1 MKYKKNVY
9 YYFILSI
16 VAAIFIVSLT
26 LFEPTDTKYFG
37 IYDKYFVAVFLI
49 LVYILGLSLAIYPGW
64 YKKGKKEINKKKL
77 VNKIV
82 RNRKGHHPDC
92 EQFKNHI
99 LKFKNKTFCAGCF
112 GLAIGSIVSISL
124 ILFYLLISVNFTTF
138 YPLILFIGFIFVF
151 QIYFEIII
159 SKRNSI
165 VHIFSNVLHV
175 TGFFIIAISI
185 LEITNSIPYTIIAI
199 LFSFLFFN
207 TRVHLS
213 LYNHNLICKKC
224 KYDCKM
230 Y

>member
-1 MKYKKNVY
+1 LKYKKNVY
-9 YYFILSI
+9 YYFVLSI
-16 VAAIFIVSLT
+16 VAAIIILSLT
-26 LFEPTDTKYFG
+26 LFESTDPDYFG
-37 IYDKYFVAVFLI
+37 IYDKYFVAVFIILI
-49 LVYILGLSLAIYPGW
+49 YILGFSLAIYPRW
-64 YKKGKKEINKKKL
+64 YKKNKRVINKKKQ
-77 VNKIV
+77 VGNII

-112 GLAIGSIVSISL
+112 GLAIGSIVSVSL
-124 ILFYLLISVNFTTF
+124 ILIYLLISVNFTDF
-138 YPLILFIGFIFVF
+138 YPLILIIGFIFVF
-151 QIYFEIII
+151 QIYLEIII

-165 VHIFSNVLHV
+165 VHMFSNVLHV
-175 TGFFIIAISI
+175 TGFLLIAVSI
-185 LEITNSIPYTIIAI
+185 LEITNSVPYTIIAI

-207 TRVHLS
+207 TRVQLS

>member
-16 VAAIFIVSLT
+16 VAAIIIVSLT
-26 LFEPTDTKYFG
+26 LFESTDTNYFG
-37 IYDKYFVAVFLI
+37 IYDKYFVAVFI
-49 LVYILGLSLAIYPGW
+49 IIVYIFGLSLAIHPGW
-64 YKKGKKEINKKKL
+64 YKKGKKAINKKKV

-92 EQFKNHI
+92 GQFKNHI
-99 LKFKNKTFCAGCF
+99 LNFKNKTFCAGCF

-124 ILFYLLISVNFTTF
+124 ILIYLLISVNFTAF
-138 YPLILFIGFIFVF
+138 YPLILIIGFIFVF
-151 QIYFEIII
+151 QTYLEIII

-165 VHIFSNVLHV
+165 VHMVSNILHV
-175 TGFFIIAISI
+175 TGFLLIAVSI
-185 LEITNSIPYTIIAI
+185 LEITNSVPYSIIAI

-207 TRVHLS
+207 TRVQLS
-213 LYNHNLICKKC
+213 IYNHNLICKKC

>member
-16 VAAIFIVSLT
+16 VAVFFIIILS
-26 LFEPTDTKYFG
+26 LFEPVETKYFG
-37 IYDKYFVAVFLI
+37 IYDKYFVAVFII
-49 LVYILGLSLAIYPGW
+49 LVYILGLSLAIYPRW
-64 YKKGKKEINKKKL
+64 YKKSKRVINKKKQ
-77 VNKIV
+77 VEKII

-124 ILFYLLISVNFTTF
+124 ILIYLLTSVNFTAF
-138 YPLILFIGFIFVF
+138 YPLVLIIGFIFVF
-151 QIYFEIII
+151 QIYLEIII

-165 VHIFSNVLHV
+165 VHMFSNVLHV
-175 TGFFIIAISI
+175 TGFLIIAISI
-185 LEITNSIPYTIIAI
+185 LEITNSVPYTIIAI

-207 TRVHLS
+207 TRVQLS
-213 LYNHNLICKKC
+213 LYNHNLVCKKC